1 MKKLFC
7 VLVMGVLAF
16 AFASC
21 KADCQCTISYKS
33 GETVHVN
40 KGSMTNKECV
50 EEGTE
55 IFDELI
61 EVVKKVQC
69 HQ

>member
-7 VLVMGVLAF
+7 VLAMGALAF

-21 KADCQCTISYKS
+21 KADCQCTIHERS
-33 GETVHVN
+33 GETIYVN
-40 KGSMTNKECV
+40 RGSMTNKECV
-50 EEGTE
+50 QEG
-55 IFDELI
+55 IDLFDEVFNVAQSV
-61 EVVKKVQC
+61 EC

>member
-50 EEGTE
+50 EEGIE
-55 IFDELI
+55 IFDELVG
-61 EVVKKVQC
+61 VVKEVKC

>member
-7 VLVMGVLAF
+7 VLAIGVLAF

-21 KADCQCTISYKS
+21 KADCQCTIHERS
-33 GETVHVN
+33 GETIQVN
-40 KGSMTNKECV
+40 RGSMTNKECV
-50 EEGTE
+50 EEATE

-61 EVVKKVQC
+61 NVVKEVDC